1 MSGKS
6 MSLFPILLGL
16 LLLVIGAGSHHP
28 NVSLAGDFL
37 FPIGLLW
44 GGLSSDED
52 HVALRATMLAVG
64 ALFVIA
70 AFASSISLGSL
81 LGR

>member
-6 MSLFPILLGL
+6 MSLFPVVLGL

-28 NVSLAGDFL
+28 NVSLAGDFI
-37 FPIGLLW
+37 FPIGLIW
-44 GGLSSDED
+44 GGVSSDEEN
-52 HVALRATMLAVG
+52 VAVRATMLAVG